1 MTRIFLLAASLT
13 LPFLVSGISLAKDTE
28 LSRHFSASSP
38 EPGVELVHDDWS
50 RILSAYIVEQNGVNL
65 FSYAGVTAEDR
76 ARLGGYIDYLASQ
89 KVSSLTG
96 AQQFAFWTN
105 LYNAI
110 TVAVILDHYPIDSI
124 RDISSGL
131 LKRGPWK
138 KKLVVVD
145 DRELSLDD
153 IEHEILRPIF
163 KDNRVHYA
171 VNCASIGCPNLQPV
185 AYTGETLDSM
195 LDHAAHQYINH
206 ERGARIEGGRL
217 VVSSIYKWYT
227 EDFGKDDR
235 GVIDHLLTFADPDL
249 AMQLETVSRISDY
262 RYDWNLNEPR

>member
-1 MTRIFLLAASLT
+1 MIRIFLLVVSLA

-38 EPGVELVHDDWS
+38 ESGAELVHDDWN
-50 RILSAYIVEQNGVNL
+50 RILGSYIVERDGVNL
-65 FSYAGVTAEDR
+65 FDYAGVTAEDR
-76 ARLGGYIDYLASQ
+76 ALLDGYIDYLASQ
-89 KVSSLTG
+89 EVSSLAG

-105 LYNAI
+105 LYNAV
-110 TVAVILDHYPIDSI
+110 TVAVILDHYPVDSI

-163 KDNRVHYA
+163 QDNRVHYA
-171 VNCASIGCPNLQPV
+171 VNCASIGCPNLQPM
-185 AYTGETLDSM
+185 AYTGETLDAM

-206 ERGARIEGGRL
+206 ERGAKVEDGRL

-227 EDFGKDDR
+227 EDFGR
-235 GVIDHLLTFADPDL
+235 GDQDVIDHLLAFADPDL
-249 AMQLETVSRISDY
+249 AVQLETVSRISDY